1 MVISKEQFESVR
13 KQVTERPF
21 SKISFTGKLSGLTY
35 LHYRLLR
42 PYLKWCYKQFQ
53 KQHTDYPWMAPD
65 AMKALDLLLTREM
78 QSFEFGSGRSTL
90 FFAKRM
96 KWVTSVEHANGWY
109 NNVKKMLATEG
120 IDNAE
125 LLLAAPDPA
134 FRLPQ
139 LSSLQQ
145 ISISAEDYPAKDEL
159 FEAYYQTINRFE
171 DESLDLVVVDGR
183 ARVSCARAAIP
194 KLKSGGILLLD
205 NSERA
210 RYAVVHQWLAQW
222 PGLVTTTGLTETT
235 LWLKP

>member
-1 MVISKEQFESVR
+1 M
-13 KQVTERPF
+13 
-21 SKISFTGKLSGLTY
+21 TY

-42 PYLKWCYKQFQ
+42 PYLKWRYNQFQ
-53 KQHTDYPWMAPD
+53 KQHTNCPWMAPD

-78 QSFEFGSGRSTL
+78 RGFEFGSGRSTL

-96 KWVTSVEHANGWY
+96 KWVTSVEHANGWH
-109 NNVKKMLATEG
+109 NKVKKMLVTEG

-145 ISISAEDYPAKDEL
+145 MRISAEDYPAKDEL
-159 FEAYYQTINRFE
+159 FDDYYQTINRFE

-222 PGLVTTTGLTETT
+222 PKLVTGTGLTETT

>member
-1 MVISKEQFESVR
+1 M
-13 KQVTERPF
+13 
-21 SKISFTGKLSGLTY
+21 TY

-42 PYLKWCYKQFQ
+42 PYLKWCYHQFQ
-53 KQHTDYPWMAPD
+53 KQHTDCPWMAPD
-65 AMKALDLLLTREM
+65 AIKALDLLLTREM
-78 QSFEFGSGRSTL
+78 RGFEFGSGRSTL

-96 KWVTSVEHANGWY
+96 KWVTSVEHAKDWY
-109 NNVKKMLATEG
+109 NQVKKMLATEG
-120 IDNAE
+120 IDHAE

-134 FRLPQ
+134 FRLPP

-145 ISISAEDYPAKDEL
+145 MRISAEDYPAKDDL
-159 FEAYYQTINRFE
+159 FETYYQTINRFE

-210 RYAVVHQWLAQW
+210 RYAAVHQWMADW
-222 PGLVTTTGLTETT
+222 PKLVITTGLTETT